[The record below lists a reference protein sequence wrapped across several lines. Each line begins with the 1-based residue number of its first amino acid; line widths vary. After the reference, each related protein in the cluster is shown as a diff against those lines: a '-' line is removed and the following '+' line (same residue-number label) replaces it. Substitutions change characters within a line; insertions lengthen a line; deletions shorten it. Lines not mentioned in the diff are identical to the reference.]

1 MIWEKLEQKVDE
13 LVESGSRRRILVYAC
28 ILGLIGLALMC
39 WSLFDQGW
47 IPVMMAM
54 SVGQGIGTLSLALF
68 ILVVVIDLQR
78 ATFRPSIPP
87 HPSPNPERPEGED

>member
-1 MIWEKLEQKVDE
+1 MIRHKVEEKFEDIL
-13 LVESGSRRRILVYAC
+13 ESGSRGRILIYAC
-28 ILGLIGLALMC
+28 ILGLIGLALMS

-54 SVGQGIGTLSLALF
+54 TVGQGIGTLSLALF
-68 ILVVVIDLQR
+68 ILVVLIDLRR

-87 HPSPNPERPEGED
+87 RPPDPDKED

>member
-1 MIWEKLEQKVDE
+1 MIRDKVE
-13 LVESGSRRRILVYAC
+13 AKVEWLVESGSRRRILTYAC

-54 SVGQGIGTLSLALF
+54 TVGQGIGTLSFALF
-68 ILVVVIDLQR
+68 LLVVIIDLQR

-87 HPSPNPERPEGED
+87 SPPDPHKED

>member
-1 MIWEKLEQKVDE
+1 MIKRKLED
-13 LVESGSRRRILVYAC
+13 LIDTGSRSRILVYAC
-28 ILGLIGLALMC
+28 VLGLIGLALMT

-54 SVGQGIGTLSLALF
+54 SVGQVIGTLSLALF
-68 ILVVVIDLQR
+68 ILVIVIDLQR

-87 HPSPNPERPEGED
+87 EHSKPDHD

>member
-1 MIWEKLEQKVDE
+1 MIKKRLEKW
-13 LVESGSRRRILVYAC
+13 VETGSRSRILVYAC
-28 ILGLIGLALMC
+28 VLGLIGLVFMV

-54 SVGQGIGTLSLALF
+54 SVGQVIGTLSLALF
-68 ILVVVIDLQR
+68 ILVIVIDLQR

-87 HPSPNPERPEGED
+87 EPPKPEDD

>member
-1 MIWEKLEQKVDE
+1 MIRDKVE
-13 LVESGSRRRILVYAC
+13 AKVEWLVQSGSRRRILTYAC

-54 SVGQGIGTLSLALF
+54 TVGQGIGTLSFALF
-68 ILVVVIDLQR
+68 LLVVIIDLQR

-87 HPSPNPERPEGED
+87 SPPDPHKED